1 MLSING
7 AMAQM
12 PFINSYN
19 KQKDAE
25 REARMNDILNSLL
38 KEVFPESSYEI
49 QADFQ
54 KDGLTNANYKVT
66 VDHCEYIVRLA
77 RKNSYELGIDRQAE
91 YTAMKAAA
99 DIGVGADIV
108 YFSTETGNM
117 ITRYING
124 AKWEDKDTALP
135 ENLKRIANVMKQI
148 HQLPAIPFSFSP
160 YKDIYDR
167 IEFAH
172 KNNLELPEDIENLVF
187 KMASIQ
193 KERHKKLATCLGL
206 CHNDPFPNNFLDT
219 ATLRLIDWEYSGM
232 GDIFFDLAIICMP
245 YTKEQKEE
253 FLILYF
259 GECDAEK
266 LAGLEQMTYVVTLWN
281 ALWAVLQRKLSNGDA
296 DYIGIAN
303 YLFSVARTM
312 P

>member
-1 MLSING
+1 
-7 AMAQM
+7 MALI
-12 PFINSYN
+12 PFINSY
-19 KQKDAE
+19 KQEGSE
-25 REARMNDILNSLL
+25 REVPMNDILNSLL

-49 QADFQ
+49 KADFQ
-54 KDGLTNANYKVT
+54 KDGLTNQNYKVN

-77 RKNSYELGIDRQAE
+77 RRNSYELGIDRQAE
-91 YTAMKAAA
+91 YAAMKAAA

-135 ENLKRIANVMKQI
+135 ENLKRIADVMKQI
-148 HQLPAIPFSFSP
+148 HKLPAISFSFSP
-160 YKDIYDR
+160 YQDIYDR
-167 IEFAH
+167 IDFAH
-172 KNNLELPEDIENLVF
+172 NNNLGLPEDINNLVL
-187 KMASIQ
+187 KMENIQ
-193 KERHKKLATCLGL
+193 KERQKKPASYLGL

-245 YTKEQKEE
+245 YTQEQKEE
-253 FLILYF
+253 FLIYYF
-259 GECDAEK
+259 GECNEEK
-266 LAGLEQMTYVVTLWN
+266 LAGLEQMSYVVTLWN
-281 ALWAVLQRKLSNGDA
+281 ALWAVLQRKLADGDT
-296 DYIGIAN
+296 DYKGIAD
-303 YLFSVARTM
+303 YLFSVARNM